1 MMLTENDAAQVFDT
15 IMSIPGMNEPVRI
28 DLKISRKNV
37 LLLHHVIE
45 RGLLE
50 NDSCPS
56 ILLKRTAEEN
66 INELR
71 QLSADCLGRAGLAE
85 LNEKLA
91 RLGAEKKQ

>member
-1 MMLTENDAAQVFDT
+1 MLTENDAAQVLDT
-15 IMSIPGMNEPVRI
+15 IMSIPGMNEPVKI

-50 NDSCPS
+50 GDANPS
-56 ILLKRTAEEN
+56 VLLQRTAEEN

-71 QLSADCLGRAGLAE
+71 QLSSDCLGRAGLTE
-85 LNEKLA
+85 FNEKLKV
-91 RLGAEKKQ
+91 LGTEKKR

>member
-1 MMLTENDAAQVFDT
+1 MLTENDAALVFDT
-15 IMSIPGMNEPVRI
+15 IMSSPGMSEPVRI

-45 RGLLE
+45 RGLLQT
-50 NDSCPS
+50 DTSPS
-56 ILLKRTAEEN
+56 VLLQRTAEEN
-66 INELR
+66 IEELK

-91 RLGAEKKQ
+91 RLGTEKKQ